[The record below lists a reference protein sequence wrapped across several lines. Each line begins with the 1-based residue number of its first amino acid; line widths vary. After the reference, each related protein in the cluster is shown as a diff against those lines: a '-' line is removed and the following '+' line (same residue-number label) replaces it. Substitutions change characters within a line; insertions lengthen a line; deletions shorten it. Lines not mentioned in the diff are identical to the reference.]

1 MRKNKGKVILALLFA
16 AALCISV
23 LVPVKTYAA
32 NPVYVALGDSIPA
45 GYGLS
50 NTKDAYPSIL
60 AGEIHYTLYNQAHSG
75 DTTSDLIN
83 KLKNV
88 TDKSRLSQASLVTIS
103 IGGNDLMGSFENILT
118 LLYGSDDVID
128 SIYAAS
134 IANLRTICSTI
145 LTLVPKNCIILFHN
159 IYNPYSG
166 MGSIGALVGQ
176 RIGRENQQI
185 KTVCDEYP
193 RIHYVDVTSMN
204 SNPNNFNA
212 GSGSTFSE
220 ILDCHP
226 TNAGHSVLAGIVRE
240 AFYGAGG
247 KDNVTVT
254 TQAVTNATTKK
265 ETSKTVTQVVHTT
278 YVASQEST
286 TNIVTQE
293 STSYI
298 TEEITTETTTEV
310 TTEVTTEETTTVTT
324 PVETTTETTAPETT
338 TTIQYVTTEQATVVT
353 TGLETTVPL
362 ETETA
367 QESTTIPVSNEEV
380 ETTEKGTA
388 EQTNETTTD
397 VTTETETEEQKNTG
411 STNVVLVIVCLVG
424 GIAVLVGAYFLMYYI
439 FKYLLMK
446 RKD

>member
-50 NTKDAYPSIL
+50 NTNDAYPSIL

-212 GSGSTFSE
+212 GSGMTLAE
-220 ILDCHP
+220 MLDCHP
-226 TNAGHSVLAGIVRE
+226 TQQGHRVLADLIKA
-240 AFYGAGG
+240 AFYEAGG
-247 KDNVTVT
+247 KDNLPVT
-254 TQAVTNATTKK
+254 TQAVTYSTT
-265 ETSKTVTQVVHTT
+265 TVYQTTQIQTQVVYTT
-278 YVASQEST
+278 YIAPP
-286 TNIVTQE
+286 E

-298 TEEITTETTTEV
+298 APPDSTSFITEETTIVTTEA
-310 TTEVTTEETTTVTT
+310 TTEVTTEETTTTT
-324 PVETTTETTAPETT
+324 QHLTTEEIITETTILETT
-338 TTIQYVTTEQATVVT
+338 RVEETVNTQELITNLETTIPISTESSKETTIETSTDEIADVTTEQ
-353 TGLETTVPL
+353 
-362 ETETA
+362 
-367 QESTTIPVSNEEV
+367 
-380 ETTEKGTA
+380 TTEI
-388 EQTNETTTD
+388 
-397 VTTETETEEQKNTG
+397 TTELITESETKEQNSGGK
-411 STNVVLVIVCLVG
+411 TNVVLVIVCLVG
-424 GIAVLVGAYFLMYYI
+424 GIAVLVGAYFLMYNI

>member
-50 NTKDAYPSIL
+50 NTNDAYPSIL

-204 SNPNNFNA
+204 SNPENFNA
-212 GSGSTFSE
+212 GSGMTLAE
-220 ILDCHP
+220 MLDCHP
-226 TNAGHSVLAGIVRE
+226 TQQGHRVLADLIKA
-240 AFYGAGG
+240 AFYEAGG
-247 KDNVTVT
+247 KDNLPVT
-254 TQAVTNATTKK
+254 TQAVTYSTT
-265 ETSKTVTQVVHTT
+265 TVYQTTQIQTQVVYTT
-278 YVASQEST
+278 YIAPP
-286 TNIVTQE
+286 E

-298 TEEITTETTTEV
+298 APPESTSFITEETTIVTTEA
-310 TTEVTTEETTTVTT
+310 TTEVTTEETTTTQHLTT
-324 PVETTTETTAPETT
+324 EEIITETTILETT
-338 TTIQYVTTEQATVVT
+338 RVEETVYTQELITNLETNIPISTESSKETTIETSTDEIADVTTEQ
-353 TGLETTVPL
+353 
-362 ETETA
+362 
-367 QESTTIPVSNEEV
+367 
-380 ETTEKGTA
+380 TTEI
-388 EQTNETTTD
+388 
-397 VTTETETEEQKNTG
+397 TTELITESETKEQNSGGK
-411 STNVVLVIVCLVG
+411 TNVVLVIVGLVG
-424 GIAVLVGAYFLMYYI
+424 GIAVLVGAYFLMYNI